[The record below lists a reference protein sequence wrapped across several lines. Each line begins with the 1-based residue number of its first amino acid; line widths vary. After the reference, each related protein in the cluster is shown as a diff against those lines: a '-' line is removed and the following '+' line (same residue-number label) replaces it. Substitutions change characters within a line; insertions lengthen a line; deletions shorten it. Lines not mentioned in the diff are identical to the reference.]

1 MNVPSPISRAQDKTV
16 LEAAYNSN
24 PKPDKLARLAIV
36 RRVSLTEK
44 EVQVRLPHQ
53 VFGAVQYLR
62 VLLWLDLVPEPT
74 PE

>member
-1 MNVPSPISRAQDKTV
+1 MYPIGRVGLSCEGLVLMNALSPISRAQDKTV

-44 EVQVRLPHQ
+44 EVQVRLPH
-53 VFGAVQYLR
+53 
-62 VLLWLDLVPEPT
+62 
-74 PE
+74 